1 MTSLDVALPMRELLL
16 LVFIHGFKGTD
27 QTFRDFPERL
37 QHVLTETVGNLD
49 VQCVVFP
56 AYETKGDL
64 NEAVVKFADWLTN
77 LTVEKEVASGG
88 GAGSA
93 KIVLCGHSMGGLL
106 AADTLKEFLNSRPDN
121 EAPLWPKII
130 ACIAF
135 DTPYLGLNPDVF
147 KSSAT
152 KALQFADTA
161 RNVGTSLFGAFA
173 GLGAS
178 KAVGSAPAAPNTA
191 TSSPWAKWAA
201 PAAYAVGGALLAGAA
216 AGTTYYHREDIGLGY
231 SWATDHM
238 KYVGNLWDSDAL
250 DKRVDFLTN
259 LQAQESVLFRNFY
272 TFLPPTPMLS
282 TTERTFIVLP
292 RKSAA
297 RSGFFI
303 LARNG
308 LAADEIQAHTG
319 MFSAQTNDGYYDLGL
334 QTANLIKDALAK
346 NTTPGTSNP

>member
-121 EAPLWPKII
+121 KAPLWPKII

-259 LQAQESVLFRNFY
+259 LQAQEISTPSFSY
-272 TFLPPTPMLS
+272 TDAEHHGTHIHRS
-282 TTERTFIVLP
+282 A
-292 RKSAA
+292 RKSAS

-334 QTANLIKDALAK
+334 QTANLIKDALTK
-346 NTTPGTSNP
+346 NTTPAPHIFDVFVVG